1 MSKSR
6 KVPEKVERITAEVV
20 AENQQAVNSEQSF
33 AKNEIEEGILNESIT
48 EKSTIEKTMFEEK
61 KNRVKRK

>member
-61 KNRVKRK
+61 KSRVKRK